1 MGLRARERRGHY
13 NAWTIQSSSPTASS
27 LSRNLQPSA
36 GGSAAIVHV
45 CSSHAPLPPV
55 PIVCATCPHQGVASK
70 CLVCLPGR
78 ASPLRSPFLR
88 RSVTRAVFARIPTRS
103 GWKDA
108 LPVNRGN
115 CSCSLW
121 LSWQLRQMLRA
132 QLSRVSASHGSPL
145 LPGVVTWAL
154 SACHPSPVRGAED
167 LPVGLS
173 CLEPAHPI
181 PQFTLRVGSP
191 CCHCPWM
198 EWQVILQVPRHL
210 ASVVCQNNSKG
221 FL

>member
-13 NAWTIQSSSPTASS
+13 NAWTIQSSSLAASS
-27 LSRNLQPSA
+27 LSRRAGIFSHPQEDLQPLCTP
-36 GGSAAIVHV
+36 V
-45 CSSHAPLPPV
+45 LPTRLSPV
-55 PIVCATCPHQGVASK
+55 PIVCTTHPHQGVASR
-70 CLVCLPGR
+70 CLVCIPGHT
-78 ASPLRSPFLR
+78 SPLRSPFLR
-88 RSVTRAVFARIPTRS
+88 RSVTRNVFARVPTCS

-108 LPVNRGN
+108 LLVNRGN

-132 QLSRVSASHGSPL
+132 QLSRVEASHCSPL

-154 SACHPSPVRGAED
+154 SACHPSPVLGAED

-181 PQFTLRVGSP
+181 PQFTLCVRSP
-191 CCHCPWM
+191 CCHWPWT
-198 EWQVILQVPRHL
+198 E
-210 ASVVCQNNSKG
+210 
-221 FL
+221 